1 MMKRIRKSIALVLV
15 LAMAMLAYGCATTT
29 TPAATAPEGSESTE
43 PAAAEGGDKIKIGM
57 CVQDLGVAYSQAFAI
72 GAQQAC
78 DERGWDLTVIDI
90 QGDAIKTL
98 DTIDNFV
105 SMGID
110 GFIFSGCEDKD
121 AITPGIE
128 KLNGLGIPIMALDT
142 SPTGGKIDYF
152 ITFDLVKASEKAAQ
166 TMIDGLK
173 AKNGGEVPTGTVIEV
188 WGALV
193 DTFAKDCD
201 EGFKNIVSQYPQL
214 TIVEGEG
221 KWENDTAYTVTAN
234 MLTRVGSD
242 VVAVYCHTPDC
253 QGAGVISAIE
263 NAGLNPADLFVSG
276 ICIGT
281 EGIELI
287 KQGKL
292 YCAVEQPAL
301 DSAIM
306 AIELFDKIFQGK
318 TAELPKDGDTLTQ
331 EGALWSPAVVKPN
344 DDCEG
349 LQIVMAGPLCP
360 QEVGPDD
367 PGLYENRLP

>member
-1 MMKRIRKSIALVLV
+1 MIKRISKPIVLMLV
-15 LAMAMLAYGCATTT
+15 LAMAIFASSCAKITTPDATTSEGT
-29 TPAATAPEGSESTE
+29 DSTATPAEDTGE
-43 PAAAEGGDKIKIGM
+43 KIHIGM

-72 GAQQAC
+72 GAKQAC
-78 DERGWDLTVIDI
+78 EERGWELTVIDI

-98 DTIDNFV
+98 DTIDNFI

-128 KLNGLGIPIMALDT
+128 KLNELGIPIMALDT

-173 AKNGGEVPTGTVIEV
+173 EKNNGEVPTGTVIEV

-201 EGFKNIVSQYPQL
+201 QGFKNIVSQYPQL

-221 KWENDTAYTVTAN
+221 KWDNDTAYTVTSN

-281 EGIELI
+281 EGIDLI

-301 DSAIM
+301 DSSDHGHRTVRQDHSGQDRRA
-306 AIELFDKIFQGK
+306 AQGRRY
-318 TAELPKDGDTLTQ
+318 PDRG
-331 EGALWSPAVVKPN
+331 GRALVARRS
-344 DDCEG
+344 
-349 LQIVMAGPLCP
+349 
-360 QEVGPDD
+360 
-367 PGLYENRLP
+367 

>member
-1 MMKRIRKSIALVLV
+1 MTKHLKRLAAIL
-15 LAMAMLAYGCATTT
+15 LAMMVAMPVLGCAA
-29 TPAATAPEGSESTE
+29 PAATQEPGGAAPEASESGE
-43 PAAAEGGDKIKIGM
+43 KIHIGM
-57 CVQDLGVAYSQAFAI
+57 CVQDLGVAYSQAFNI

-98 DTIDNFV
+98 DTIDNFIA
-105 SMGID
+105 MGID

-121 AITPGIE
+121 AVTPGIE
-128 KLNGLGIPIMALDT
+128 KLNELGIPVMALDT

-152 ITFDLVKASEKAAQ
+152 LTFDLVKASEKAAQ
-166 TMIDGLK
+166 AMIDGLK
-173 AKNGGEVPTGTVIEV
+173 KKNGGEVPTGTVLEV
-188 WGALV
+188 WGV
-193 DTFAKDCD
+193 IIDTFAKDCD

-221 KWENDTAYTVTAN
+221 KWENDTAYTVTSN
-234 MLTRVGSD
+234 MLTRVGDD

-253 QGAGVISAIE
+253 QAAGVISAIE

-301 DSAIM
+301 DSAIK
-306 AIELFDKIFQGK
+306 AIELFDLIIQGK
-318 TAELPKDGDTLTQ
+318 TDELPKAGETLIE
-331 EGALWSPAVVKPN
+331 EGALWSPAEVKKN

-349 LQIVMAGPLCP
+349 LQIIMAGPMCP
-360 QEVGPDD
+360 QDVKFDD
-367 PGLYENRLP
+367 PGLYENRIS

>member
-1 MMKRIRKSIALVLV
+1 MRKRYTKWISLLLVAIFAV
-15 LAMAMLAYGCATTT
+15 AAIGCSGAA
-29 TPAATAPEGSESTE
+29 PAASSSTGTD
-43 PAAAEGGDKIKIGM
+43 AADKIHIGM
-57 CVQDLGVAYSQAFAI
+57 CVQDLGVAYSQAFNI

-98 DTIDNFV
+98 DTIDNFI

-128 KLNGLGIPIMALDT
+128 KLNALNIPIMALDT

-166 TMIDGLK
+166 AMIDGLK
-173 AKNGGEVPTGTVIEV
+173 EKNGGEVPTGTVLEV
-188 WGALV
+188 WGAIV

-201 EGFKNIVSQYPQL
+201 QGFKNIVNQYPQL

-234 MLTRVGSD
+234 MLTKVGDD

-253 QGAGVISAIE
+253 QAAGVISAIE
-263 NAGLNPADLFVSG
+263 NAGKDPKDLFVSG

-281 EGIELI
+281 EGVELI

-301 DSAIM
+301 DSALM
-306 AIELFDKIFQGK
+306 AIDLFDKIIQGK
-318 TAELPKDGDTLTQ
+318 TDELPKEGETLTE
-331 EGALWSPAVVKPN
+331 EGALWSPAVVAKN

-349 LQIVMAGPLCP
+349 LQIIMAGPLCP
-360 QEVGPDD
+360 QEVAPDD
-367 PGLYENRLP
+367 PGLYENKIS

>member
-1 MMKRIRKSIALVLV
+1 MMKHLKKPIALMLV
-15 LAMAMLAYGCATTT
+15 CMAALLTFGCAGPTETQ
-29 TPAATAPEGSESTE
+29 GSGDT
-43 PAAAEGGDKIKIGM
+43 AAAGDSDGKIHIGM
-57 CVQDLGVAYSQAFAI
+57 CVQDLGVAYSQAFNL

-78 DERGWDLTVIDI
+78 DERGWELTVIDI

-98 DTIDNFV
+98 DTIDNFIA
-105 SMGID
+105 MGID

-128 KLNGLGIPIMALDT
+128 KLNALGIPIMALDT

-166 TMIDGLK
+166 AMIDGLK
-173 AKNGGEVPTGTVIEV
+173 AKNNGEVPTGTVLEV
-188 WGALV
+188 WGVLI

-201 EGFKNIVSQYPQL
+201 EGFKNIISQYPQL
-214 TIVEGEG
+214 TVVEGEG
-221 KWENDTAYTVTAN
+221 KWENDSAYTVTAN

-253 QGAGVISAIE
+253 QAAGVISAIE

-306 AIELFDKIFQGK
+306 AIELFDKIFQSK
-318 TAELPKDGDTLTQ
+318 TGELPKEGDVLAE
-331 EGALWSPAVVKPN
+331 EGALWSPAVVAKN

-349 LQIVMAGPLCP
+349 LQIIMAGPLCP
-360 QEVGPDD
+360 LEVQPDN
-367 PGLYENRLP
+367 PGLYENRIS

>member
-1 MMKRIRKSIALVLV
+1 MTKQLKKMITLLLALVL
-15 LAMAMLAYGCATTT
+15 MASVYGCAA
-29 TPAATAPEGSESTE
+29 PAAGEAPV
-43 PAAAEGGDKIKIGM
+43 AAAEAGETEDKIHIGM
-57 CVQDLGVAYSQAFAI
+57 CVQDLGVAYSQAFNL

-98 DTIDNFV
+98 DTIDNFIA
-105 SMGID
+105 MGID
-110 GFIFSGCEDKD
+110 GFIFSGAEDKD
-121 AITPGIE
+121 AVTPGIE
-128 KLNGLGIPIMALDT
+128 KLNAAGIPIMALDT

-173 AKNGGEVPTGTVIEV
+173 AKNNGVVPTGTVLEV
-188 WGALV
+188 WGVLI

-201 EGFKNIVSQYPQL
+201 KGFKNIMSQYPQL

-221 KWENDTAYTVTAN
+221 KWDNDSAYTVTSN
-234 MLTRVGSD
+234 MLTRVGED

-253 QGAGVISAIE
+253 QAAGAISAIE
-263 NAGLNPADLFVSG
+263 NAGINPADMFVSG

-306 AIELFDKIFQGK
+306 AIELFDLIFQGK
-318 TAELPKDGDTLTQ
+318 TDELPKVGDTITE
-331 EGALWSPAVVKPN
+331 EGALWAPAQVLEN
-344 DDCEG
+344 ESCEG
-349 LQIVMAGPLCP
+349 KQIVMAGPLCP
-360 QEVGPDD
+360 QEVDPDD
-367 PGLYENRLP
+367 PRLYENRIS